1 MSSVT
6 CSSCRGTI
14 DAKARICP
22 HCRVP
27 RKVDS
32 KEPIGPGTRI
42 VRGST
47 CTVIDGVLGRGGM
60 ATVWR
65 AWLYYA
71 PEDGDVAAGKE
82 RPAPELFALKE
93 LRLDGAEADSL
104 RDFFFEEAAA
114 LKRLSHPN
122 VVAYR
127 DLFRFRDSL
136 FLAMEFVPGETLER
150 LLLRRR
156 QQAATGIEPARA
168 IAYALQLCGA
178 LAACHALGV
187 VHRDIKPS
195 NILLR
200 PDGVV
205 KITDFGIAKVR
216 VRKTAEPGEVEPE
229 ETIVAGTGAYMAPEQ
244 VQGVAVDGRADLYA
258 AAIVLFASLTGRLP
272 FPIDG
277 KNEYQVRWDQVHT
290 APIPF
295 LSLLADAPPALG
307 AFFDRALAKDR
318 DARFPD
324 GIAMGDA
331 LLAASGMRADAGWAA
346 QREGAIR
353 AAASRKGG
361 TTAFSA
367 HAPKAT
373 VFELPVP
380 SVGPVSRK
388 GATMPI
394 TIPPVPVAK
403 AALRTVPVMPTV
415 PPRGRD
421 EK

>member
-1 MSSVT
+1 
-6 CSSCRGTI
+6 
-14 DAKARICP
+14 
-22 HCRVP
+22 
-27 RKVDS
+27 
-32 KEPIGPGTRI
+32 
-42 VRGST
+42 
-47 CTVIDGVLGRGGM
+47 M

-65 AWLYYA
+65 AWLYHA
-71 PEDGDVAAGKE
+71 PDASSENAAQNAGKK
-82 RPAPELFALKE
+82 RPEPELFALKE
-93 LRLDGAEADSL
+93 LRLEGAEADSL

-136 FLAMEFVPGETLER
+136 CLAMEFVPGETLEQ

-156 QQAATGIEPARA
+156 KQVAASPAAVPGIEPARA
-168 IAYALQLCGA
+168 IAYALQLFGA

-216 VRKTAEPGEVEPE
+216 ARKPSTPGEVEPE

-295 LSLLADAPPALG
+295 LSLATDAPPALG

-318 DARFPD
+318 DARYPD
-324 GIAMGDA
+324 GISLGDA
-331 LLAASGMRADAGWAA
+331 LLAAAGMRADAGWDA
-346 QREGAIR
+346 QREAAAR
-353 AAASRKGG
+353 AAASRKGA

-380 SVGPVSRK
+380 SVAPTSRK

-394 TIPPVPVAK
+394 TIPPVVAP
-403 AALRTVPVMPTV
+403 RTVPVLPTV
-415 PPRGRD
+415 PPRGRE

>member
-1 MSSVT
+1 
-6 CSSCRGTI
+6 
-14 DAKARICP
+14 
-22 HCRVP
+22 
-27 RKVDS
+27 
-32 KEPIGPGTRI
+32 
-42 VRGST
+42 
-47 CTVIDGVLGRGGM
+47 M

-65 AWLYYA
+65 AWLYHA
-71 PEDGDVAAGKE
+71 PDASSENAAQNAGKK
-82 RPAPELFALKE
+82 RPEPELFALKE
-93 LRLDGAEADSL
+93 LRLEGAEADSL

-127 DLFRFRDSL
+127 DLFCFRDSL
-136 FLAMEFVPGETLER
+136 CLAMEFVPGETFEQ

-156 QQAATGIEPARA
+156 KQVAASPAAVPGIEPARA
-168 IAYALQLCGA
+168 IAYALQLFGA

-216 VRKTAEPGEVEPE
+216 ARKPSTPGEVEPE

-295 LSLLADAPPALG
+295 LSLATDAPPALG

-318 DARFPD
+318 DARYPD
-324 GIAMGDA
+324 GISLGDA
-331 LLAASGMRADAGWAA
+331 LLAAAGMRADAGWDA
-346 QREGAIR
+346 QREAAAR
-353 AAASRKGG
+353 AAASRKGA

-380 SVGPVSRK
+380 SVAPTSRK

-394 TIPPVPVAK
+394 TIPPVVAP
-403 AALRTVPVMPTV
+403 RTVPVLPTV
-415 PPRGRD
+415 PPRGRE